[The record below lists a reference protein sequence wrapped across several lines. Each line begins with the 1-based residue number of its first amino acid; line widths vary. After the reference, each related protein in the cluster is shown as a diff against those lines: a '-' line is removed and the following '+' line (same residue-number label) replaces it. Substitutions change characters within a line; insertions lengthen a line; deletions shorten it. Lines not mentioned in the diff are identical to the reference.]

1 MEAQNQSFSE
11 FLSNFII
18 YILIFVLGY
27 IFWSMLFGEGSSRS
41 TSAFP
46 INDQGNKVLKDE
58 NVKARDKA
66 CVAVGLCHPE
76 RHEFLSADQLYKWKM
91 KIMDNAEKIFTKEKT
106 VKKKITKK
114 KNKH

>member
-1 MEAQNQSFSE
+1 MEAQNQSFSD

-27 IFWSMLFGEGSSRS
+27 IFWSMLFGEGSQRS

-46 INDQGNKVLKDE
+46 NNIGNKVLKDG

-76 RHEFLSADQLYKWKM
+76 RHEFLSPDQLYKWKM
-91 KIMDNAEKIFTKEKT
+91 KIMDEAENIFGKDKA
-106 VKKKITKK
+106 VKKKSTKK
-114 KNKH
+114 KK